1 MAEETNPP
9 QAGDKAAPVS
19 RTTDEVL
26 ADQAVA
32 AAVQP
37 LREAILEASEFA
49 GEITLVVE
57 RRRIREVAASFKGA
71 GYTYLVDLTGV
82 DYSTYPGHSGDLRF
96 GVVYHLYSFDKN
108 VRIRLKVRVADG
120 VKVPSVTPVWK
131 TANWCER
138 ETYDM
143 FGIVFEGHPRLER
156 ILMWDEF
163 NGHPLRKDF
172 PLRGIDTGARIYPE
186 VFPPGGGPKAGS
198 TGKEPDD
205 VNLWEDEWTAFGVS
219 PVAQPAPPPKKKA
232 LPVAKPAAAKPAA
245 EKPAAEKPAAEKP
258 AAEKPA
264 TAAAPAPA
272 VAPAPAPAPPVVA
285 PETPATPAPAASEA
299 PATPPPAAAPEASP
313 AVTGASAPEA
323 PWHDE
328 TLTIEE
334 RLALAKGKGVKAEAF
349 AAMAQTDCGACG
361 WDCEGYGEALA
372 TGETDDITLCVPG
385 APETEDA
392 LKKIMAE
399 AGKSRS

>member
-9 QAGDKAAPVS
+9 QAGEKAAPPVS
-19 RTTDEVL
+19 RTTDEIL

-37 LREAILEASEFA
+37 LREAILEATEFVD
-49 GEITLVVE
+49 EITLVVE
-57 RRRIREVAASFKGA
+57 RRRIREVAASFKKA

-96 GVVYHLYSFDKN
+96 GVVYHLYSFEKN

-143 FGIVFEGHPRLER
+143 FGILFEGHPRLER

-186 VFPPGGGPKAGS
+186 VFPAGGGPKAGS

-205 VNLWEDEWTAFGVS
+205 VNLWEDEWTSFGVS
-219 PVAQPAPPPKKKA
+219 PVAQPAQPPKKKA
-232 LPVAKPAAAKPAA
+232 LPAAKPAAAKPAA
-245 EKPAAEKPAAEKP
+245 EKPAAEK
-258 AAEKPA
+258 
-264 TAAAPAPA
+264 AAPAPA
-272 VAPAPAPAPPVVA
+272 AAKPSADTAPAEPAAAAPVAPAAVAPAPPPPAA
-285 PETPATPAPAASEA
+285 PET
-299 PATPPPAAAPEASP
+299 PATPPPAAASEAP
-313 AVTGASAPEA
+313 AGVTGASAPEA

-328 TLTIEE
+328 TLTIDE

>member
-1 MAEETNPP
+1 MAEETNPT
-9 QAGDKAAPVS
+9 QAEKKAAPVS
-19 RTTDEVL
+19 RTTDEIL
-26 ADQAVA
+26 ADQVVA

-37 LREAILEASEFA
+37 LREAILEATEFA

-57 RRRIREVAASFKGA
+57 RRRVREVAASFKSA

-82 DYSTYPGHSGDLRF
+82 DYSAYPGHSGDLRF
-96 GVVYHLYSFDKN
+96 GVVYHLYSFEKN

-120 VKVPSVTPVWK
+120 VKVPSVTSVWK

-143 FGIVFEGHPRLER
+143 FGILFEGHPRLER

-172 PLRGIDTGARIYPE
+172 PIRGIDTGARIYPE
-186 VFPPGGGPKAGS
+186 VFPAGGGPKAGS

-205 VNLWEDEWTAFGVS
+205 VNLWEDEWTSFGVS

-232 LPVAKPAAAKPAA
+232 LPEAKPATPKPAA
-245 EKPAAEKPAAEKP
+245 EKPAPAP
-258 AAEKPA
+258 AVAAPA
-264 TAAAPAPA
+264 AAAPAPA
-272 VAPAPAPAPPVVA
+272 PAAAAPPA
-285 PETPATPAPAASEA
+285 EPPLAPAAPEA
-299 PATPPPAAAPEASP
+299 APAAAPEAP
-313 AVTGASAPEA
+313 AAVTGASAPEA

-328 TLTIEE
+328 TLSIEE

>member
-9 QAGDKAAPVS
+9 QAADKAAPVT
-19 RTTDEVL
+19 RTAEQIL

-37 LREAILEASEFA
+37 LRDAILEASEFA

-57 RRRIREVAASFKGA
+57 RRRVREVAASFKSA

-82 DYSTYPGHSGDLRF
+82 DYSAYPGHSGDLRF
-96 GVVYHLYSFDKN
+96 AVVYHLYSFEKN
-108 VRIRLKVRVADG
+108 LRIRLKVRVADG

-232 LPVAKPAAAKPAA
+232 LPPAKPVA
-245 EKPAAEKPAAEKP
+245 EKPAAEKPA
-258 AAEKPA
+258 
-264 TAAAPAPA
+264 
-272 VAPAPAPAPPVVA
+272 
-285 PETPATPAPAASEA
+285 PAPAAAMPAAAVPPAEPAVAAPATPPAAPPEA
-299 PATPPPAAAPEASP
+299 PATPPPAAVPEAP
-313 AVTGASAPEA
+313 AVSGASEAEA

-328 TLTIEE
+328 TLSIEE
-334 RLALAKGKGVKAEAF
+334 RLALAKGKGLKAEAF

-399 AGKSRS
+399 AGKSPGADE

>member
-9 QAGDKAAPVS
+9 QAGEKAAPVS
-19 RTTDEVL
+19 RTTDEIL

-37 LREAILEASEFA
+37 LREAILEATEFV

-57 RRRIREVAASFKGA
+57 RRRVREVAASFKSA

-96 GVVYHLYSFDKN
+96 GVVYHLYSFEKN

-120 VKVPSVTPVWK
+120 VKVPSVTSVWK

-143 FGIVFEGHPRLER
+143 FGILFEGHPQLER
-156 ILMWDEF
+156 IIMWDEF

-186 VFPPGGGPKAGS
+186 VFPAGGGPKAGS

-205 VNLWEDEWTAFGVS
+205 VNLWEDEWTSFGVS

-232 LPVAKPAAAKPAA
+232 LPAAKPAA
-245 EKPAAEKPAAEKP
+245 EKPAPAPAAAKPAAQAPSVDSAP
-258 AAEKPA
+258 AAP
-264 TAAAPAPA
+264 PA
-272 VAPAPAPAPPVVA
+272 VAPA
-285 PETPATPAPAASEA
+285 APAAPLAAPPEA
-299 PATPPPAAAPEASP
+299 PAAPPPPAAPEP
-313 AVTGASAPEA
+313 VTGASAPEA

-328 TLTIEE
+328 TLSIEE
-334 RLALAKGKGVKAEAF
+334 RLALAKGKGMKAEAF

-399 AGKSRS
+399 AGKPRS